1 MSGSSLCPSVL
12 HGFNMAIHISIMSPL
27 LLPKNS
33 TPFHIPVMCELCK
46 QNSRF
51 CWWITASSFVS
62 YLCRIFA
69 LFPQMESIFTNLWA
83 LVYRSPFTQNA
94 MTVSWTLKIYFQYIQ
109 LPKFCCLLEKE
120 LWNQLTRKSIL
131 CWQLSITGFQTV
143 LTVTSSWLGIWP
155 FDCSMTLFV
164 FTVSRVCHYNRNNL
178 CCILF

>member
-1 MSGSSLCPSVL
+1 MTSGSSFHPSVL
-12 HGFNMAIHISIMSPL
+12 HGFSMPNMVIHTSMSPL

-46 QNSRF
+46 QSPRSAGEY
-51 CWWITASSFVS
+51 CTSSFVS

-69 LFPQMESIFTNLWA
+69 LFPHMESIFTNLWA
-83 LVYRSPFTQNA
+83 LVYRSPFIQQNA
-94 MTVSWTLKIYFQYIQ
+94 MTVSWTLRIYFQYIQ

-131 CWQLSITGFQTV
+131 CWQLNITGLQTV

-155 FDCSMTLFV
+155 FDCSMTCYSFQSLP
-164 FTVSRVCHYNRNNL
+164 L
-178 CCILF
+178 